1 MVFHQ
6 CPVFANAAKLDDN
19 LAAKELP
26 KNTSAN
32 SNRGAVLS
40 FNTVNN
46 L

>member
-6 CPVFANAAKLDDN
+6 CPVFANAAKLGDN
-19 LAAKELP
+19 LAAKELLL
-26 KNTSAN
+26 TSAN